1 MPLIVHP
8 RKSGAR
14 ALVLLAAAMLTMLSM
29 AHSALAASSCSVGNP
44 SPVFSQFG
52 DTSNYLMVP
61 GGNFEA
67 SNTNKWTL
75 TKESLVAGNEP
86 FYVGSSKDTQSLSLT
101 SGGTAESPGICL
113 DATRPFW
120 RFVASSHNG
129 STASTLSVWAQWKD
143 STGKLITTPKTT
155 LAAADYQGWAVTPQL
170 TLATALGDGTASI
183 TANLFFS
190 TTGKWQ
196 IDDVYVDPY
205 RVA

>member
-1 MPLIVHP
+1 
-8 RKSGAR
+8 
-14 ALVLLAAAMLTMLSM
+14 
-29 AHSALAASSCSVGNP
+29 
-44 SPVFSQFG
+44 
-52 DTSNYLMVP
+52 MVP

-67 SNTNKWTL
+67 TNTNKWTL

-86 FYVGSSKDTQSLSLT
+86 FYIGSTKDAQSLSLT
-101 SGGTAESPGICL
+101 SGGTAESPGVCV

-120 RFVASSHNG
+120 RFVATSHNG

-143 STGKLITTPKTT
+143 STGTLITTPKTT
-155 LAAADYQGWAVTPQL
+155 LLAQDYQGWAVTPQL
-170 TLATALGDGTASI
+170 VLGSAFGDGVNSV